1 MTASSVAQSG
11 QAAAPGPRGTRW
23 TVLALL
29 AVAQLMLILDVT
41 VVNVAL
47 PDIGVALR
55 LSRDGLPWVMTAYTV
70 CFGGLMLLGG
80 RLADRFGP
88 RRLTLAGLAVFTGA
102 SLMSGLAADPAWLLA
117 GRALQ
122 GTGAALLSPAA
133 LATVLAM
140 FAGADR
146 TKALGVWSGL
156 AGLGSALGVILGGV
170 LTTEAG
176 WRWIFTIN
184 VPIGIALLI
193 AVPLVAPSDRAA
205 SDRGARPLDV
215 PGALLVTGG
224 TAAAVYGLVNAG
236 SHGWAAAS
244 TLTALALA
252 VAGWSAFAWVERH
265 SASPLLAVGLLLRR
279 PTAAGGFLML
289 ISTGLLVGGFFLTSF
304 LLQHANGYS
313 ALHVGLVF
321 IPVAVAIVAA
331 AHTAGHLLTHVPARA
346 VAVTGLILSG
356 AGYGIAALW
365 QGPAQA
371 VTGLS
376 VAAFGIGFCFVT
388 AFTASLTDAPPAE
401 SGLRSALV
409 NTFHELGGAAGVAVA
424 STIAGAA
431 LVAAHP
437 AVTDFRTVLTVGAA
451 SALAAAVIAAF
462 LVPPVRRRQED
473 GMPMH

>member
-1 MTASSVAQSG
+1 
-11 QAAAPGPRGTRW
+11 
-23 TVLALL
+23 
-29 AVAQLMLILDVT
+29 
-41 VVNVAL
+41 
-47 PDIGVALR
+47 
-55 LSRDGLPWVMTAYTV
+55 
-70 CFGGLMLLGG
+70 
-80 RLADRFGP
+80 
-88 RRLTLAGLAVFTGA
+88 
-102 SLMSGLAADPAWLLA
+102 
-117 GRALQ
+117 
-122 GTGAALLSPAA
+122 
-133 LATVLAM
+133 
-140 FAGADR
+140 
-146 TKALGVWSGL
+146 
-156 AGLGSALGVILGGV
+156 
-170 LTTEAG
+170 
-176 WRWIFTIN
+176 
-184 VPIGIALLI
+184 
-193 AVPLVAPSDRAA
+193 
-205 SDRGARPLDV
+205 
-215 PGALLVTGG
+215 
-224 TAAAVYGLVNAG
+224 
-236 SHGWAAAS
+236 
-244 TLTALALA
+244 
-252 VAGWSAFAWVERH
+252 
-265 SASPLLAVGLLLRR
+265 
-279 PTAAGGFLML
+279 ML

-451 SALAAAVIAAF
+451 SALTAAVIAAF